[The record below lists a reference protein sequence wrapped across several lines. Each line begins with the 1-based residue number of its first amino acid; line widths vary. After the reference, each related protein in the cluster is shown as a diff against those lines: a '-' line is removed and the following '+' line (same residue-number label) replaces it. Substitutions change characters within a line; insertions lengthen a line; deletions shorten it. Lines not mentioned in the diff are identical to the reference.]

1 MIVQVVL
8 VPFKAGTYKERGR
21 PRDWRLAPMKVP
33 VDIEKY
39 MQCEWRSANM
49 CLLDFLQRS
58 DREGNIHSSLKQRY
72 KQTSAGSTLEEF
84 ANRCST
90 NGTVMV
96 AAVKYSRRNSSFY
109 KQWLLLHVPF
119 RQVDD
124 LWNEAVE
131 AVPPELQGSALCLLH
146 RPRFWRSMPAI
157 CQEMELE
164 SLRDSTI
171 ENILEAVKA
180 ARRSSMLTCPAVGRS
195 PSLPE
200 STQRLR

>member
-1 MIVQVVL
+1 
-8 VPFKAGTYKERGR
+8 
-21 PRDWRLAPMKVP
+21 MKVP

-131 AVPPELQGSALCLLH
+131 AVPPELQGSALCLLQSSEVLEIHARNLSRNGVGVLTRLNH
-146 RPRFWRSMPAI
+146 REHS
-157 CQEMELE
+157 
-164 SLRDSTI
+164 
-171 ENILEAVKA
+171 
-180 ARRSSMLTCPAVGRS
+180 RSSQSSTEVIDAYLSGRRQITEPPRVDAT
-195 PSLPE
+195 PSLVLE
-200 STQRLR
+200 